1 MTCEND
7 DEIAIV
13 IDVTKKVF
21 LFSTFSLLYQ
31 VVTWSSASINMLRNA
46 EKRILSFLKTP
57 YKGFYIDIGRC
68 VSESDKIWTIAL
80 NTQSQRTPLVLLHGL
95 GAGSALWVMNYD
107 AFARHR
113 PVYSID
119 ILGET

>member
-1 MTCEND
+1 
-7 DEIAIV
+7 
-13 IDVTKKVF
+13 
-21 LFSTFSLLYQ
+21 
-31 VVTWSSASINMLRNA
+31 MLRNA
-46 EKRILSFLKTP
+46 EKRILSYLKTP

-95 GAGSALWVMNYD
+95 GAGSAFWVMNYD
-107 AFARHR
+107 ALARHR

-119 ILGET
+119 ILGETQLTVKKVQVHCVSLSLQRF